1 MSEAAAVRIDA
12 IDELRNHVG
21 ANVAVSDWMAVTQA
35 MIDSFA
41 DVTKDRQWI
50 HVDTA
55 RAREQMPHGRTIAHG
70 FLVVSLLAT
79 LFEETIEVGG
89 TSSAINYGF
98 NRLRFTAPVMSES
111 RIRGRFDL
119 KAYDDVPGGA
129 QLTWEA
135 TIEIEGEEKPAIV
148 AEWLMRRYR

>member
-1 MSEAAAVRIDA
+1 VRIEA
-12 IDELRNHVG
+12 IDQLRAHVG
-21 ANVAVSDWMAVTQA
+21 ANVAVSDWMPLTQA
-35 MIDSFA
+35 MINSFA

-55 RAREQMPHGRTIAHG
+55 RARDQMPHGRTIAHG
-70 FLVVSLLAT
+70 FLVVSLLAP

-119 KAYDDVPGGA
+119 KAYDDIPGGA
-129 QLTWEA
+129 QLTWAA

>member
-1 MSEAAAVRIDA
+1 MSGSAAVRLDTIE
-12 IDELRNHVG
+12 ELRNHVG

-35 MIDSFA
+35 MIDTFA

-55 RAREQMPHGRTIAHG
+55 RARQQMPHGRTIAHG
-70 FLVVSLLAT
+70 FLVVSLLAP

-98 NRLRFTAPVMSES
+98 NRLRFTAPVVSES
-111 RIRGRFDL
+111 RIRGCLDV

-129 QLTWEA
+129 KLTWAA
-135 TIEIEGEEKPAIV
+135 TIEIDGEQKPAIV
-148 AEWLMRRYR
+148 AEWVMRRYR

>member
-1 MSEAAAVRIDA
+1 
-12 IDELRNHVG
+12 
-21 ANVAVSDWMAVTQA
+21 
-35 MIDSFA
+35 
-41 DVTKDRQWI
+41 
-50 HVDTA
+50 
-55 RAREQMPHGRTIAHG
+55 MPHGRTIAHG
-70 FLVVSLLAT
+70 FLIVSLLAPFVRGNDPG
-79 LFEETIEVGG
+79 LGG

-129 QLTWEA
+129 QLTWTA
-135 TIEIEGEEKPAIV
+135 TIEIEGEEKPAVV